1 MLRSADYLLLNE
13 ATSNL
18 GATSTALVS
27 EAMDRLMKDCTTVM
41 IARAGNRI
49 SDVIEGKCKRT
60 VFRVR

>member
-1 MLRSADYLLLNE
+1 MN
-13 ATSNL
+13 
-18 GATSTALVS
+18 G
-27 EAMDRLMKDCTTVM
+27 TTVM